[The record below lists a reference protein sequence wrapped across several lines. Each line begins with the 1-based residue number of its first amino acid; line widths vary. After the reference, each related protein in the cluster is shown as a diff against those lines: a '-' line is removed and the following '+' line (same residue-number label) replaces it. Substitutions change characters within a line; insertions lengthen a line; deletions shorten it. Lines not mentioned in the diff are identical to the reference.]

1 MPENDNSEQR
11 AQIERARRLREH
23 IERLKTGKEEPA
35 KGPKSIKEQLR
46 ERTRKQKPP
55 VSG

>member
-1 MPENDNSEQR
+1 MPENDNSEER
-11 AQIERARRLREH
+11 AQIERAKRLREH
-23 IERLKTGKEEPA
+23 IERLKTGREEPT

-55 VSG
+55 ASG

>member
-23 IERLKTGKEEPA
+23 IERLKMGKEEPA